1 MQFASSPAFEP
12 VHRCERESFAEYKMY
27 QSVMGCKF
35 VSYFDK
41 KKTQHTDWQ
50 SLRKLNI
57 KYTL

>member
-12 VHRCERESFAEYKMY
+12 IHRCERESFAEYKMY

-41 KKTQHTDWQ
+41 KKH
-50 SLRKLNI
+50 SILIGRASKNSI
-57 KYTL
+57 